1 MSNEQTTPHYG
12 TVERKIRTI
21 VESMD
26 GVEYL
31 FMNWAQANEKID
43 HINGPTVIYILP
55 PSGTL
60 DFDYARVKDYP
71 ESQIAFVASTEFD
84 FEGEENDNIIEQMK
98 RLCMRFIKSLNESGL
113 FEPIEGRL
121 SYRVL
126 YDCFDKNVT
135 GIVITPQLI
144 EEEGVSICEG
154 EIRSED
160 EPNNDNK

>member
-1 MSNEQTTPHYG
+1 MSNEPTTPHYG

-21 VESMD
+21 VEGMN

-31 FMNWAQANEKID
+31 FMNWAQANEKLD
-43 HINGPTVIYILP
+43 HIEGPTVIYILP

-71 ESQIAFVASTEFD
+71 ESQIAFVVSTEFD
-84 FEGEENDNIIEQMK
+84 FEGEENDNVIEQMK

-121 SYRVL
+121 PYRVL
-126 YDCFDKNVT
+126 YDYFDQNVT
-135 GIVITPQLI
+135 GIVITPQLV
-144 EEEGVSICEG
+144 EEDGVSICEG
-154 EIRSED
+154 EIRNED
-160 EPNNDNK
+160 ELNDNEQ